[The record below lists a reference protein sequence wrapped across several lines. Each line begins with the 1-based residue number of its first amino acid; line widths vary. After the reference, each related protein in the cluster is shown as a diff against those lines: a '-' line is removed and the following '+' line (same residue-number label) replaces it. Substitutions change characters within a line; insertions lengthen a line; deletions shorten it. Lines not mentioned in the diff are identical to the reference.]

1 MIEQYLFSA
10 TVFFPR
16 ELNTAH
22 AACRTCTLTRWLG
35 LMNWPIT
42 GLEIGIGIPSEAR

>member
-1 MIEQYLFSA
+1 ML
-10 TVFFPR
+10 PR
-16 ELNTAH
+16 AFLTRLPRLHH